1 MSAGVVIAAVYL
13 SSFGVDGRDGTAT
26 LVRDMEM
33 KWLLLKLKILIVTFG
48 KPLNFGKT
56 LKKILIL

>member
-33 KWLLLKLKILIVTFG
+33 K
-48 KPLNFGKT
+48 
-56 LKKILIL
+56 